1 MSSYDVIQPQQRTVA
16 EVIEVV
22 MSMDGHDIYLA
33 PNQPEL
39 VRVSAPLYTGAL
51 SQQGY
56 SSVGQV
62 TATHNGITVFA
73 EAVQMS
79 PAQRARY
86 ATDAP
91 NAYLGNTEYGVAVY
105 YDGYHFTDEQREDYR
120 TDSDDPKRR
129 AVFIPQDTLDREILS
144 DVFVSMLNPPQKS
157 LRDGLSN
164 GELEVSL
171 KRQRLLEEHYATTD
185 V

>member
-1 MSSYDVIQPQQRTVA
+1 MSSYDVLQPQQRTLA

-22 MSMDGHDIYLA
+22 MSMDGHDVYLA
-33 PNQPEL
+33 PNRPEP
-39 VRVSAPLYTGAL
+39 VRITAPLFMG
-51 SQQGY
+51 SFRQQGY
-56 SSVGQV
+56 SSVGRV
-62 TATHNGITVFA
+62 TATHDGVTVFA
-73 EAVQMS
+73 EAVQLS

-86 ATDAP
+86 AENSP
-91 NAYLGNTEYGVAVY
+91 EAYLGNIEYGVAVY
-105 YDGYHFTDEQREDYR
+105 YDGYHFADEQREDYW
-120 TDSDDPKRR
+120 TESDDPTRR
-129 AVFIPQDTLDREILS
+129 TVFIPQDTLDREILS